1 MPGVSSHGGGQ
12 LMGHNDDVKQMS
24 GATDQ
29 LARAE
34 KAEPDAPAAG
44 PKDGEVPPSGALPPD
59 PTGLG
64 ALA

>member
-1 MPGVSSHGGGQ
+1 
-12 LMGHNDDVKQMS
+12 MGHNDEVKQVS
-24 GATDQ
+24 GVTDQ